1 MKDDCIFCQIIA
13 GKSPA
18 DFVYKGDKVV
28 AFRNINPAAPKHVLI
43 VPRRHVPTVTELEE
57 QDKVAAAE
65 MLLAVDQIAAQ
76 EGVKETG
83 FKLVI
88 NKGGQHVEMV
98 VNHLH
103 MHLVGG
109 KKLAGEL

>member
-1 MKDDCIFCQIIA
+1 MPECIFCEIIS

-18 DFVYKGDKVV
+18 EFVYRGDKVV
-28 AFRNINPAAPKHVLI
+28 AFRNINPAAPSHVLI
-43 VPRRHVPTVTELEE
+43 VPKRHVATVTELED
-57 QDKVAAAE
+57 QDKEAAAE
-65 MLLAVDQIAAQ
+65 MLLAVDKIAQ
-76 EGVKETG
+76 KEGVKDTG

-88 NKGGQHVEMV
+88 NKGGPHVEMI

-109 KKLAGEL
+109 KNLEGEL

>member
-1 MKDDCIFCQIIA
+1 MAQDCIFCEIIA

-18 DFVYKGDKVV
+18 EFVYEGKKVV
-28 AFRNINPAAPKHVLI
+28 AFRNINPAAPSHILI
-43 VPRRHVPTVTELEE
+43 VPKRHVMTVTELDEN
-57 QDKVAAAE
+57 DKEAAAE
-65 MLLAVDQIAAQ
+65 MLLAVDEIAKK
-76 EGVKETG
+76 EGVKDTG

-88 NKGGQHVEMV
+88 NKGGPHVEML

-109 KKLAGEL
+109 KNLDGEL